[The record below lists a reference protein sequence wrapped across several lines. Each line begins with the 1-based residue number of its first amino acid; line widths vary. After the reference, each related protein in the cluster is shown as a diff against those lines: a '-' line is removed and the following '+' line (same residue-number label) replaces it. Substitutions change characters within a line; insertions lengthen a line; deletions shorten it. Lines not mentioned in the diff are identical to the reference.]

1 MAGSSIHADVD
12 ARDLDARDLD
22 VQRTEAGRTKAGETT
37 LGAGSSPRPPD
48 KARGG
53 GAGKR
58 VPATP
63 APLSSSKV
71 DVKAAG
77 GIIWR
82 RNGRRL
88 EVVLI
93 HRPRYDDWSF
103 PKGKLKPGE
112 DLRTCAVREITEET
126 RLPVALRRPAGTIRY
141 RLPGGQLKE
150 VTYWTCQELPKD
162 HPALRARPQIRR
174 APKNE
179 IDKVLWVPL
188 SEAMVMLTSELDREV
203 LGRVVDM
210 WSDGKLDTTAV
221 MFVRHARAVKR
232 SNWKRGKGREETR
245 PLTERGGRQAT
256 VISRQLDA
264 YGARLLASSPWE
276 RCMATLRPYA
286 QASGLRI
293 VERPE
298 LTEAAYEQRKKPV
311 LRAVTE
317 LLRDATETVALSLH
331 RPTLPSIL
339 KAVTARTPNGLMKK
353 LPAQDPYL
361 KVGEIFVA
369 HVARPRGK
377 TAQVVAVEQ
386 YRPTTA

>member
-1 MAGSSIHADVD
+1 MASASID
-12 ARDLDARDLD
+12 
-22 VQRTEAGRTKAGETT
+22 TEENLEKGTGQTKA
-37 LGAGSSPRPPD
+37 ARGS
-48 KARGG
+48 KGG
-53 GAGKR
+53 GAAKR
-58 VPATP
+58 GAVSSAS
-63 APLSSSKV
+63 AASSKV
-71 DVKAAG
+71 DVHAAG

-82 RNGRRL
+82 KNGRRL

-103 PKGKLKPGE
+103 PKGKLKQGE

-150 VTYWTCQELPKD
+150 VTYWICQELPKD
-162 HPALRARPQIRR
+162 HPALRARPQIHR

-188 SEAMVMLTSELDREV
+188 SEAMVMLTSELDREI
-203 LGRVVDM
+203 LGRMVDM
-210 WSDGKLDTTAV
+210 WSDGKLDTATV

-232 SNWKRGKGREETR
+232 SNWKRGKGTESTR
-245 PLTERGGRQAT
+245 PLTDRGGRQAA

-264 YGARLLASSPWE
+264 YGARLLTSSPWE
-276 RCMATLRPYA
+276 RCMATFGPYA
-286 QASGLRI
+286 KASGLRI

-298 LTEAAYEQRKKPV
+298 LTEEAYEQRKKPV
-311 LRAVTE
+311 QRAVTE
-317 LLRDATETVALSLH
+317 LLRAASETVALSLH
-331 RPTLPSIL
+331 RPTLPSVF
-339 KAVTARTPNGLMKK
+339 KAVTARTPNGLKKK
-353 LPAQDPYL
+353 LPAEDPYL

-377 TAQVVAVEQ
+377 SAQIVAVEQ
-386 YRPTTA
+386 YRPTTR

>member
-1 MAGSSIHADVD
+1 MADSADYT
-12 ARDLDARDLD
+12 APREMALL
-22 VQRTEAGRTKAGETT
+22 
-37 LGAGSSPRPPD
+37 PRPVVEPG
-48 KARGG
+48 KAKGG

-58 VPATP
+58 LA
-63 APLSSSKV
+63 AKSASLSSLKV

-82 RNGRRL
+82 KNGRRL

-103 PKGKLKPGE
+103 PKGKVKQGE

-126 RLPVALRRPAGTIRY
+126 QLPVALRRPAGTIRY
-141 RLPGGQLKE
+141 RLPSGHLKE
-150 VTYWTCQELPKD
+150 VTYWTCRELPKD

-188 SEAMVMLTSELDREV
+188 SQAMVMLTSELDREI

-210 WSDGKLDTTAV
+210 WADGKLDCTPV
-221 MFVRHARAVKR
+221 LLLRHARAVKR
-232 SNWKRGKGREETR
+232 SNWKRGKGTEETR
-245 PLTERGGRQAT
+245 PLTERGGRQAE
-256 VISRQLDA
+256 VIARQLDC

-286 QASGLRI
+286 KASGVRVI
-293 VERPE
+293 ERPE
-298 LTEAAYEQRKKPV
+298 LTESAYKQRGKPV
-311 LRAVTE
+311 GRAVVE
-317 LLRDATETVALSLH
+317 LLRNPCETVVMSLH
-331 RPTLPSIL
+331 RPTLSSVF
-339 KAVTARTPNGLMKK
+339 AVVKARTPNGLKRK
-353 LPAQDPYL
+353 IPAEDPYL

-377 TAQVVAVEQ
+377 ATQVVAVEQ
-386 YRPTTA
+386 YRPTTR